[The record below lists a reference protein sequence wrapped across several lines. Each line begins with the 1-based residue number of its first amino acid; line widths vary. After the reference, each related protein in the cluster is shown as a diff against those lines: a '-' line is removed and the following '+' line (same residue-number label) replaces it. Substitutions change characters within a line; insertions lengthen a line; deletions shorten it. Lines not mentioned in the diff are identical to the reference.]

1 MKQLL
6 RRLLPCFC
14 ALFLGIPVFAQ
25 PVTVKAVLKDAASGD
40 PVSFATVS
48 LTREGASKADK
59 YSLSSDAGVV
69 SISGVRPGKYAFKAE
84 LMGYKTIT
92 KNIAPASGDLDLGT
106 LKMEPE
112 TEILDAATVTAI
124 GNPIVVKKDTVEYNA
139 NAYKTTDNDVLE
151 DLLKKLPGV
160 EVAENGSITWNGETI
175 KKITID
181 GKTFFLDD
189 PQLASKNIPAKAI
202 NKLKVIEKKSEQAQF
217 TGIDDGEEE
226 MVIDLSLKKGMM
238 KGFFGNLMAGAGHDI
253 PSPSN
258 NMNDWRFQ
266 GAGFLGRFKDKSQ
279 ISVILNANNTNNR
292 AFNDLAGSMMQGIR
306 GGGGGMGRGG
316 GGWGRT
322 NGITTSYMAGVNGA
336 WNLLDND
343 MQLGGNYLYNRTEN
357 DVHEASIK
365 TTYLESGDVR
375 YDSDGDNRTVSDGH
389 RFGVRLE
396 HKFSENTSIIFEPQV
411 NFGYGNFAQHSDADT
426 YVGENKSHINNSST
440 VNTGRNR
447 NVSTSGWFLLR
458 QRLGAPGRTLTAM
471 ARYNFSDNH
480 LLDGVNWSETK
491 TFGDDGTTV
500 LRDSIVNQRFTNNA
514 QSLSL
519 TGRLTYTQPLGGN
532 FYLEANYAYNWA
544 QSTSDKETFDIVP
557 GGETKNYNYSNNIV
571 NRSSNHEIG
580 ANAMFQ
586 TEKFRAQLGF
596 AALPTTTYNSTTR
609 YNSETGAFEPMVYDP
624 GTKWFYS
631 PQAMLWWE
639 MGENSNARLFYR
651 GRAGQPSTAQLMPV
665 PDNTNPLS
673 VSFGNPSLD
682 PYFTHSIRGGVRYNN
697 KKSFTSF
704 NMRVNASVVQSPIV
718 NASWY
723 DEGGAQYS
731 MPFNGPL
738 SASAGI
744 NGFLN
749 LPIARSGF
757 TIENTLRANW
767 SMNTSYIG
775 ENIDMTTYRKEGYYA
790 FMEQFLKDFAD
801 PAYFKAHITR
811 NDIHNLSV
819 FERLTATWRG
829 KALEVAVSGRTRVNH
844 SWYTVSRTGSE
855 GTTWNNQVRATVNWT
870 WDLAGM
876 AFKSQFSYNWYNG
889 YSTAQ
894 SPEYILD
901 AEIQKLLFKKRC
913 TLALKGYDI
922 LGQAKNLNVTDS
934 ANYHTESVNN
944 TLGRYIVLSLT
955 WRFGSFGGQRGNMMG
970 GPRGGRGPMGGGYG
984 GGYGGGRPPRF

>member
-14 ALFLGIPVFAQ
+14 ALFLGMPLFAQ
-25 PVTVKAVLKDAASGD
+25 PVTVKAVLKDATSGD

-84 LMGYKTIT
+84 LMGYKPVT
-92 KNIAPASGDLDLGT
+92 KNIAPASGELDLGV

-112 TEILDAATVTAI
+112 TEFLDAATVTAI
-124 GNPIVVKKDTVEYNA
+124 GNPIIVKKDTVEYNA

-238 KGFFGNLMAGAGHDI
+238 KGFFGNLMAGGGHDI
-253 PSPSN
+253 PSASN
-258 NMNDWRFQ
+258 TMNDWRFQ

-292 AFNDLAGSMMQGIR
+292 AFNDLAGSMMGNMR

-316 GGWGRT
+316 GGWGRS

-336 WNLLDND
+336 WTLLDD
-343 MQLGGNYLYNRTEN
+343 QMELGGNYLYNRTEN
-357 DVHEASIK
+357 DVHEKSTK
-365 TTYLESGDVR
+365 TTYLESGNMG
-375 YDSDGDNRTVSDGH
+375 YDSEGDNRTVSDGH
-389 RFGVRLE
+389 RFGLRLE
-396 HKFSENTSIIFEPQV
+396 HKFSENTSILFEPQV
-411 NFGYGNFAQHSDADT
+411 NFGYGNYNQYSDADT
-426 YVGENKSHINNSST
+426 YRGDAKTRVNESST
-440 VNTGRNR
+440 LNTGRNR
-447 NVSTSGWFLLR
+447 NVTTSGFFLFR

-471 ARYNFSDNH
+471 ARYNFSDNR
-480 LLDGVNWSETK
+480 LYDGINRSQTR
-491 TFGDDGTTV
+491 TFGDDGEV
-500 LRDSIVNQRFTNNA
+500 LRDSLINQRFTNNA
-514 QSLSL
+514 QSISLS
-519 TGRLTYTQPLGGN
+519 GRVTYTQPVAKN
-532 FYLEANYAYNWA
+532 FYLEANYGYNWA
-544 QSTSDKETFDIVP
+544 RSTSDKETFDIVD
-557 GGETKNYNYSNNIV
+557 GSQERKNYSYSNNIV

-580 ANAMFQ
+580 ANAMYQ
-586 TEKFRAQLGF
+586 TEKFRAQLGV
-596 AALPTTTYNSTTR
+596 AAMPTTTYNSTTR
-609 YNSETGAFEPMVYDP
+609 YNSETGAFEPMEYDP
-624 GTKWFYS
+624 GTRWFWS

-651 GRAGQPSTAQLMPV
+651 GRAGQPSTSQLMPV

-673 VSFGNPSLD
+673 VSFGNPSLT
-682 PYFTHSIRGGVRYNN
+682 PYFSHSLRGGVRYNN
-697 KKSFTSF
+697 KKSFVSF
-704 NMRVNASVVQSPIV
+704 NLRLNASVVQDPIV

-749 LPIARSGF
+749 LPIAKSGF
-757 TIENTLRANW
+757 SIENTMRSNW

-775 ENIDMTTYRKEGYYA
+775 ENIDMSTYQKEGYYA
-790 FMEQFLKDFAD
+790 FMEQFVKDFAD
-801 PAYFKAHITR
+801 KAYFDEHITR
-811 NDIHNLSV
+811 NDIHNLTV
-819 FERLTATWRG
+819 FERLTATWRNN
-829 KALEVAVSGRTRVNH
+829 ALELSVSGRTRVNH
-844 SWYTVSRTGSE
+844 SWYTVSRAGSDA
-855 GTTWNNQVRATVNWT
+855 TTWNNQVRASVNWT
-870 WDLAGM
+870 WDLAGLT
-876 AFKSQFSYNWYNG
+876 FKSQFSYNWYNG
-889 YSTAQ
+889 YSTPQ
-894 SPEYILD
+894 SDEYILD
-901 AEIQKLLFKKRC
+901 AEIQKLLFKKKF

-955 WRFGSFGGQRGNMMG
+955 WRFGSFSGKRGANMM
-970 GPRGGRGPMGGGYG
+970 GGRGPMGGGP
-984 GGYGGGRPPRF
+984 GGGRPPRF